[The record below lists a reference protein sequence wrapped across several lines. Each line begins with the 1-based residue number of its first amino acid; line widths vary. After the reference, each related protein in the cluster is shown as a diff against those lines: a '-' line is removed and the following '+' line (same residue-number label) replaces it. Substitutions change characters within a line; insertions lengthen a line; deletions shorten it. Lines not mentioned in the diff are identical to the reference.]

1 VAFTPEQVRILE
13 LAHRQGLLEGQAAP
27 AFRPPWQCTLLT
39 FALALPTLGFSLVL
53 VPLLWVAQ
61 YEHTNARLRR
71 LEQRLMEGSALERL
85 EVVLHL

>member
-1 VAFTPEQVRILE
+1 MAFTPEQVRILE
-13 LAHRQGLLEGQAAP
+13 LAHRQGLLEGQPAP
-27 AFRPPWQCTLLT
+27 AFQPPWQCTLLS

-71 LEQRLMEGSALERL
+71 LEQRLAEGSAPERL